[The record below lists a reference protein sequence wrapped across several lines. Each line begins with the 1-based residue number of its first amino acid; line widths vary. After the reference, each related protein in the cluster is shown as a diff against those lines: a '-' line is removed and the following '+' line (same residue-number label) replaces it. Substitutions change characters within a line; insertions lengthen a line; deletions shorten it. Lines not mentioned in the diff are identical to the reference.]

1 MIYEDLKT
9 IEYGRAWDYQQQLF
23 AEALAYKD
31 KGIRP
36 ENHLLFCEHP
46 HTITI
51 GKHGKQENLLFQ
63 ETYLKEKG
71 VSLFQI
77 DRGGDI
83 TYHGPGQLV
92 GYPIFDLEFY
102 SIGLRQYIFNVEEII
117 IRLLRTYDIRSERL
131 DGAAGV
137 WLDTT
142 TPSKTRKIA
151 AIGVRSSRFVTMHG
165 FALNVNTDLSF
176 FSLINPCGF
185 IDKGVT
191 SMEKELGY
199 KVDMEEVKEKAK
211 NLFEAI
217 FIEKVV

>member
-23 AEALAYKD
+23 AEALACKD

-137 WLDTT
+137 WPDTT